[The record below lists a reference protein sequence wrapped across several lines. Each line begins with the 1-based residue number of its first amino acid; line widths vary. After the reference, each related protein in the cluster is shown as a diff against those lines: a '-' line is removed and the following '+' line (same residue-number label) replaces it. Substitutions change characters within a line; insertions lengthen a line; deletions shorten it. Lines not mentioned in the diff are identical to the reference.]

1 VSLLKR
7 RSSSLAPPA
16 LGNKLKTEE
25 HDFKRALHHVRI
37 TCLIFWP
44 VARTE
49 ESALYRALQ
58 GKRDR
63 ASLLM

>member
-1 VSLLKR
+1 
-7 RSSSLAPPA
+7 LAPPA
-16 LGNKLKTEE
+16 LGNKLKTEDHE
-25 HDFKRALHHVRI
+25 FKRALHHVRI

-58 GKRDR
+58 GKK
-63 ASLLM
+63 LV